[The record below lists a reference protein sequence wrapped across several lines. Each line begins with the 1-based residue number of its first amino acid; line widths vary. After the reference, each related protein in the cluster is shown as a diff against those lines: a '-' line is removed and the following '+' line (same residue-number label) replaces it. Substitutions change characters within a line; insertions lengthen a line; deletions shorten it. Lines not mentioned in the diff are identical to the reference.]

1 MLSGRSTV
9 MAAEGDEDVES
20 VLGFC
25 CERLALAD
33 DGSTLELWHG
43 QDIVPHDRTAPVRDW
58 PGVQPKGSIS
68 EYQLV

>member
-1 MLSGRSTV
+1 
-9 MAAEGDEDVES
+9 MAAEGDEDEES
-20 VLGFC
+20 VLAAC

-33 DGSTLELWHG
+33 DGSTMELWHG
-43 QDIVPHDRTAPVRDW
+43 QDIVPHDRAAVRDW